1 MNPDYQTYINEMK
14 KANPKDFFLE
24 HGFFIWQNIFT
35 PELLLELKQLT
46 ISHSR
51 ISGIKKHFGIRQPH
65 AFKFAPFILKIFAE
79 EKMINSLNHFFN
91 ESEWF
96 ITNHAD
102 LHTNALSG
110 WHKDDGMSYGNGGY
124 FNAPS
129 YKVNDTQVYKV
140 AIYMQDHDI
149 FQDGL
154 TVIPKSHHD
163 VDITPKKS
171 KLHLETRIGDVI
183 IFDPRLSHTGQ
194 LHCFPKPIS
203 DKGRMLIDN
212 ENIENNIIGTTPGCP
227 NEKMIIDKY
236 RNVMGFRNSI
246 FFTVASHSDLSHTFI
261 INNMKRQLSELSHS
275 VSADI
280 GKYQIEMI
288 NSFNINNVEK
298 YQFFND
304 EFNLPSELLG

>member
-96 ITNHAD
+96 IT
-102 LHTNALSG
+102 
-110 WHKDDGMSYGNGGY
+110 
-124 FNAPS
+124 
-129 YKVNDTQVYKV
+129 NDTQVYKV